1 MNIFN
6 IIGPVMIGPSSSH
19 TAGACRI
26 GRVANKLA
34 GDARIIRAR
43 IQLSG
48 SFARTYRGHGTDN
61 AILAGILG
69 YYSWSEELR
78 DSMRIAAERGLSY
91 EFVPEDI
98 SGAHPNTA
106 RIYYECDNGKQGMVE
121 GASIGGGNIQITN
134 IDGMEVNFTGD
145 NNTLLILH
153 HDRPGVIAAVTQ
165 LMYEKYADLNIGNFR
180 LSRKEKGGQAM
191 MMLELDQA
199 PPEGMIEDLNKI
211 KNVERTVLIR
221 ALG

>member
-26 GRVANKLA
+26 GRVVNKLA
-34 GDARIIRAR
+34 GDARIVRVR

-48 SFARTYRGHGTDN
+48 SFARTYQGHGTDR

-98 SGAHPNTA
+98 PGTHPNTA
-106 RIYYECDNGKQGMVE
+106 RVYYECDNGKQGMVE

-134 IDGMEVNFTGD
+134 LNSAPRSPGRHCGGHPPHVREVR
-145 NNTLLILH
+145 
-153 HDRPGVIAAVTQ
+153 RPEYRQ
-165 LMYEKYADLNIGNFR
+165 LPSE
-180 LSRKEKGGQAM
+180 
-191 MMLELDQA
+191 
-199 PPEGMIEDLNKI
+199 PEGKG
-211 KNVERTVLIR
+211 R
-221 ALG
+221 

>member
-1 MNIFN
+1 
-6 IIGPVMIGPSSSH
+6 
-19 TAGACRI
+19 
-26 GRVANKLA
+26 
-34 GDARIIRAR
+34 
-43 IQLSG
+43 
-48 SFARTYRGHGTDN
+48 
-61 AILAGILG
+61 
-69 YYSWSEELR
+69 
-78 DSMRIAAERGLSY
+78 
-91 EFVPEDI
+91 
-98 SGAHPNTA
+98 
-106 RIYYECDNGKQGMVE
+106 
-121 GASIGGGNIQITN
+121 
-134 IDGMEVNFTGD
+134 MEVNFTGD

-180 LSRKEKGGQAM
+180 LSRKEKGGEAM

>member
-26 GRVANKLA
+26 GRVVNKLA
-34 GDARIIRAR
+34 GDARIVRVC

-48 SFARTYRGHGTDN
+48 SFARTYQGHGTDR

-98 SGAHPNTA
+98 PGTHPNTA
-106 RIYYECDNGKQGMVE
+106 RVYYECDNGKQGMVE
-121 GASIGGGNIQITN
+121 GASIGGGNIQI
-134 IDGMEVNFTGD
+134 

-153 HDRPGVIAAVTQ
+153 LDRPGVIAAVTH
-165 LMYEKYADLNIGNFR
+165 LMYEKYGDLNIGNFR
-180 LSRKEKGGQAM
+180 LSRKEKGGEAL
-191 MMLELDQA
+191 MMLELDQM
-199 PPEGMIEDLNKI
+199 PPESVIEDLNNI
-211 KNVERTVLIR
+211 KNVERAILIR

>member
-26 GRVANKLA
+26 GRVVNKLA
-34 GDARIIRAR
+34 GDARIVRVR

-48 SFARTYRGHGTDN
+48 SFARTYQGHGTDR

-98 SGAHPNTA
+98 PGTHPNTA
-106 RIYYECDNGKQGMVE
+106 RVYYECDNGKQGMVE
-121 GASIGGGNIQITN
+121 GASIGGGNIQIRVGSISTPT
-134 IDGMEVNFTGD
+134 IEPSLRSMASHSRCPERG
-145 NNTLLILH
+145 
-153 HDRPGVIAAVTQ
+153 IAMITA
-165 LMYEKYADLNIGNFR
+165 LW
-180 LSRKEKGGQAM
+180 SRSLVG
-191 MMLELDQA
+191 
-199 PPEGMIEDLNKI
+199 
-211 KNVERTVLIR
+211 
-221 ALG
+221 